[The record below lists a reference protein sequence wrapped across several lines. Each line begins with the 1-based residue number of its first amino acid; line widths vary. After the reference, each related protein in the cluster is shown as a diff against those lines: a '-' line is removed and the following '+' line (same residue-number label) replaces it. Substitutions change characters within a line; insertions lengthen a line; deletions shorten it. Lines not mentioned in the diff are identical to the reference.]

1 MSQTLRGFNKIRIL
15 HLIKGLGI
23 GGAEILLF
31 NLIKGLGDE
40 AYEHHVYCFGNDGP
54 LRERLSSLGASIH
67 LGKQRASA
75 KDPLRFVLTLSL
87 LVKDLL
93 SFIKINNIKI
103 IQSHLLPANELAIVV
118 GKLAG
123 IPVFPTVH
131 SPKTFV
137 DERSW
142 LDPRVHMIKALDKI
156 AYRFAERVLVV
167 SEEIREV
174 VQCIYRISNSKISLL
189 RNGIV
194 FDDGFIPKVYFEK
207 EFPHS
212 DGKLKIIAVGRLAP
226 SKSFDTLIRS
236 IPIVIEKGLKNLL
249 VLIVG
254 RGEERQNLEQLI
266 EDLGIGNSVHL
277 LGLRH
282 DVIDLLTASDLFV
295 MPSRYEGLSMAMIEA
310 MACGLPI
317 IASDIRGLKDYITD
331 GENGL
336 LFSVDNHVSLSA
348 SILKLGSND
357 KLRARLSNG
366 ARQSFERKY
375 DMRKNIK
382 PLEVMFK
389 EAAGYL

>member
-1 MSQTLRGFNKIRIL
+1 MSQTLRGLNKIGIL
-15 HLIKGLGI
+15 HLLKGLGI

-31 NLIKGLGDE
+31 NLIKGLGNKK
-40 AYEHHVYCFGNDGP
+40 YEHHVYCFGNDGP
-54 LRERLSSLGASIH
+54 LRERLSSLGASVY

-75 KDPLRFVLTLSL
+75 KNPIRFILSLSL

-93 SFIKINNIKI
+93 GFIKINNIKI
-103 IQSHLLPANELAIVV
+103 ILSHLLPANELAIAV

-131 SPKTFV
+131 SPKAFV
-137 DERSW
+137 DERRL
-142 LDPRVHMIKALDKI
+142 LDSRVHMIKALDMVTYH
-156 AYRFAERVLVV
+156 AAERVLVV

-174 VQCIYRISNSKISLL
+174 VRRIFRISNSKISLL

-194 FDDGFIPKVYFEK
+194 FDDGFMPTVDFEK

-212 DGKLKIIAVGRLAP
+212 DGKFKIIAVGRLAP

-236 IPIVIEKGLKNLL
+236 IPIVIERGLKNLI

-254 RGEERQNLEQLI
+254 TGEERQKLEQLI
-266 EDLGIGNSVHL
+266 DDLGVGNAVHL

-282 DVIDLLTASDLFV
+282 DVINLLKSSELFV

-317 IASDIRGLKDYITD
+317 IGSDIRGLKDYITD
-331 GENGL
+331 DEDGL

-348 SILKLGSND
+348 SILKIGSND

-382 PLEVMFK
+382 PLEVMFQ